1 MLFFLPQKAQKYTE
15 SFCGFLCPLWQLI
28 LHNLL
33 NLSFNPLSNTKLKPM
48 SLQQVFITFTIGALY
63 IFGAAFTNNR
73 SSFPEIKMPYKKAG
87 LTQQQAAAHLLNRFS
102 YGIQPEQIAEVVN
115 IGPDKWLQ
123 QQLEAN
129 LPDTELD
136 RRLQTFESLS
146 LSNEAIVNTYL
157 TPAQVIRVA
166 IRNKLIPAD
175 SINNADREKY
185 REQLRLIQEKEGLKP
200 VQELHRQLIN
210 QKVLRAV
217 YSNNQLKEVLTDFW
231 FNHFNVSLTKG
242 QCQQYVMTYERDAIR
257 PYVLGSFKDMLLATA
272 KHPAMLEYLDNAL
285 SVSNDNER
293 ARRQQ
298 NNTML
303 RVARERMETRLN
315 DTSMPGSALIQQ
327 TVAARRSQGLNE
339 NYAREVMELHTLG
352 VDGGYTQKDVTEVA
366 RSLTGWTVKPMY
378 KEGPARQLMENVN
391 QNQLERR
398 GLLIDGDFL
407 FRGDKH
413 DESPAT
419 ILGKQFNG
427 KDGYQEGVQVLEML
441 AEHTSTTRFIATK
454 LAKRFVA
461 DEPSADIIKAVA
473 KTFQETGGN
482 IKAMIITMVNH
493 PDFWSKDAL
502 REKVKSPFEFAIS
515 AIRATK
521 AQVMQPFQVYN
532 WCTKMGQRFYYYQAP
547 TGFPDRANFWINSG
561 ALLSRMNFG
570 LALATQKIPGIRMNL
585 LALNGNHEPE
595 SADDALRVYSKL
607 LLPERN
613 QEENIKRLTAMIRDA
628 QVEQKISAA
637 AAKIKT
643 ETAGDEM
650 EEQDLGRQATRSKE
664 RNKTQVN
671 NVMNN
676 TAATVAQVVGIII
689 GSPEFQR
696 K

>member
-1 MLFFLPQKAQKYTE
+1 
-15 SFCGFLCPLWQLI
+15 
-28 LHNLL
+28 
-33 NLSFNPLSNTKLKPM
+33 M
-48 SLQQVFITFTIGALY
+48 SLQRVFKTFTIGALFA
-63 IFGAAFTNNR
+63 IGAAFTNNKAGL
-73 SSFPEIKMPYKKAG
+73 PEIKMPYKKAG

-102 YGIQPEQIAEVVN
+102 FGIQPGQVEGVIKM
-115 IGPDKWLQ
+115 GLDKWLQ
-123 QQLEAN
+123 QQLEAD

-136 RRLQTFESLS
+136 RRLQAFESLN
-146 LSNEAIVNTYL
+146 LSNEKIVNTYL

-166 IRNKLIPAD
+166 LRNKLIPAD
-175 SINNADREKY
+175 SVNNADRQKY
-185 REQLRLIQEKEGLKP
+185 REQLRLIQEKEGFKP

-210 QKVLRAV
+210 QKVLRAT

-242 QCQQYVMTYERDAIR
+242 QSQQYVMTYERDAIR

-293 ARRQQ
+293 TRRQQ
-298 NNTML
+298 NNAML
-303 RVARERMETRLN
+303 RAARERVEARLN
-315 DTSMPGSALIQQ
+315 DTTMPGFAQIQQ
-327 TVAARRSQGLNE
+327 AVAARRTQGLNE

-352 VDGGYTQKDVTEVA
+352 VDGGYAQKDVTEVA
-366 RSLTGWTVKPMY
+366 RALTGWTVKPMY
-378 KEGPARQLMENVN
+378 KEGTGRQLVENLN
-391 QNQLERR
+391 ATQLERR
-398 GLLIDGDFL
+398 GLMIEGDFL

-413 DESPAT
+413 DENPKA

-427 KDGYQEGVQVLEML
+427 KDGYKEGVQVLEML
-441 AEHTSTTRFIATK
+441 SAHASTAQFIATK
-454 LAKRFVA
+454 LARRFVA
-461 DEPSADIIKAVA
+461 DEPSADIIKVLA

-482 IKAMIITMVNH
+482 IKAMMITMVNH
-493 PDFWSKDAL
+493 PDFWSKNAL

-515 AIRATK
+515 ALRATK
-521 AQVMQPFQVYN
+521 AQVMQPYQVYN

-561 ALLSRMNFG
+561 SLLNRMNFG
-570 LALATQKIPGIRMNL
+570 LALATQKIPGVRMNL
-585 LALNGNHEPE
+585 LALNDNHEPE
-595 SADDALRVYSKL
+595 SADDALRIYSKL

-628 QVEQKISAA
+628 QVEQKINDAA
-637 AAKIKT
+637 SKIKT
-643 ETAGDEM
+643 EMVEDEM
-650 EEQDLGRQATRSKE
+650 EEQEAGRKGSGREGARNKE
-664 RNKTQVN
+664 RDKIQGVN
-671 NVMNN
+671 TMNS